1 LRSPGN
7 PDHVVAAV
15 GSDLHGREMINQAVE
30 RKRGLSVSEMVQ
42 AGAWYSERAGE
53 NVEGMLEE
61 ENWIELIK
69 EDIADISH
77 SS

>member
-1 LRSPGN
+1 
-7 PDHVVAAV
+7 
-15 GSDLHGREMINQAVE
+15 MINQAVE
-30 RKRGLSVSEMVQ
+30 RKRGLSVSKMVP

-53 NVEGMLEE
+53 NGQGMLEE